1 MILPTA
7 AAALF
12 VFVATSIAFAQR
24 EPRLPF
30 PAEKFSPHPVQSTQ
44 TSKPASM
51 PDVSENEQKQR
62 WEERSRKP
70 SGAPK

>member
-1 MILPTA
+1 MILRTA
-7 AAALF
+7 AATLL

-30 PAEKFSPHPVQSTQ
+30 PAEKISPRPVQSKQ
-44 TSKPASM
+44 NSKPAAM
-51 PDVSENEQKQR
+51 PIAPENEHKQR

-70 SGAPK
+70 SEEPK